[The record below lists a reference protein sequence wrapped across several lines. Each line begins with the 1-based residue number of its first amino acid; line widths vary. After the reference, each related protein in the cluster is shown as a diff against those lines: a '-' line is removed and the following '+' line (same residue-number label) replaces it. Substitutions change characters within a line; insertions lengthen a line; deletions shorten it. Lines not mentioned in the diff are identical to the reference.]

1 MNTKTFI
8 VTLGLDEKVERDEDL
23 IEISDNICKA
33 ISREAEEYGITPD
46 NSEIMV
52 KKITVRPI
60 YLDYMGKKEEDNG
73 QPVK

>member
-8 VTLGLDEKVERDEDL
+8 VTLDLDEKVERDEDL

-46 NSEIMV
+46 NSEMMV
-52 KKITVRPI
+52 KKITVRPMH
-60 YLDYMGKKEEDNG
+60 LDYIGTKEDE
-73 QPVK
+73 

>member
-8 VTLGLDEKVERDEDL
+8 VTLDLDEKVERDEDL

-46 NSEIMV
+46 NSEMIV
-52 KKITVRPI
+52 KKITVRPMH
-60 YLDYMGKKEEDNG
+60 LDCIGTKEDE
-73 QPVK
+73 

>member
-8 VTLGLDEKVERDEDL
+8 VTLDLDEKVERDEDL

-46 NSEIMV
+46 NSEMMV
-52 KKITVRPI
+52 KK
-60 YLDYMGKKEEDNG
+60 
-73 QPVK
+73 